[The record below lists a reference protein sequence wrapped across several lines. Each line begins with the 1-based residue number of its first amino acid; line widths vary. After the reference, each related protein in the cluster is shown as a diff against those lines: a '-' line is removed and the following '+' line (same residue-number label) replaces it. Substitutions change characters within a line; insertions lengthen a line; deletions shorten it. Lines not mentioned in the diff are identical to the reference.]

1 MWLAI
6 ALVVFVLWI
15 LGAFVFEVVS
25 ALIHLLIILA
35 IGAVILHFMRGKRA
49 S

>member
-15 LGAFVFEVVS
+15 LGAFVFKVVS
-25 ALIHLLIILA
+25 VLIHLLIILA
-35 IGAVILHFMRGKRA
+35 IGAVILHFVRGKH
-49 S
+49 ST